1 MPAAKLAAKTHCQE
15 PVITTAT
22 LSTLLPATLPNAG
35 DKRRWGQLAG
45 SAQALAICAAAQR
58 HNGLLVVVTSTA
70 REAAA
75 LREAIEFYS
84 APAPLTVVEL
94 PDWETLPYDIFS
106 PHQDI
111 ISQRIATL
119 AALPTIAQGILIAP
133 LTTLLHRL
141 TPIDYVASQSFS
153 YQVGATIDR
162 EALIQQL
169 ARAGYQRVETVFEH
183 GEFAL
188 RGAIIDIF
196 PMGRELPLRLDLLDD
211 ELDTLRS
218 FDPESQRT
226 IDNMAA
232 IELLPA
238 REFPLD
244 REGINRFLNNWHLQF
259 DGAGDRSTL
268 YKDVQDG
275 IAPQGIEYYLPLFFD
290 HTATLFD
297 YLPGSTLLF
306 NCGDLAPK
314 AEEFWHDVHE
324 RYSEYGVD
332 PQRPILPPT
341 ELFLSVDQL
350 FAGFKRWPLI
360 ILERQPSGASHSD
373 NLDSAPLPQVA
384 IDAKLSQPLAA
395 LQGFIDAH
403 PDQRVLL
410 CSESAGRREAL
421 LELLSNAQ
429 LKAQE
434 FASWGEFIGADAPLG
449 ITVGALDESLLL
461 PSEQLAVITESALF
475 GQQVLQRRRRSK
487 ASEGSENIFKSLAEL
502 QIGAPVVH
510 LDHGIGRYHGLVTLE
525 VDKSIQEFLQLR
537 YADEANIYVPVAS
550 LHLISR
556 YGGSDPEL
564 APLHKLGSDKWGR
577 ARAKAAEQVRDS
589 AAELLEIY
597 AKRAARKGFGCSD
610 ELSDYL
616 SFCADFPFE
625 TTADQQEA
633 IDAVRRDQLAEQP
646 MDRLICGDVGFGK
659 TEVAMRAAF
668 TAVNSGRQVIVLVP
682 TTLLAH
688 QHLENFRDRF
698 ANWPVRIEELS
709 RFRSDKEQRTVLE
722 GLNAGGVDILISTH
736 KLLHTTLDTSRLGL
750 LIIDEEHR
758 FGVHQKEQIK
768 ALRAEVDILAMTATP
783 IPRTLNMAMH
793 SIRDLSIIATPPAR
807 RLSVKTFI
815 RQHESRIV
823 REAVLREVLRGGQ
836 VYYLHNNV
844 KSIQRCA
851 DELAA
856 LLPEARIQVAHGQ
869 MRERELEKV
878 MSDFYHQRFNVLV
891 CTTIIETGIDI
902 PSANTI
908 VMDRADKLGLAQL
921 HQLRGRVG
929 RSHHQAYAYL
939 LTPDKRSLT
948 RDAEKRLEAIAA
960 ADHLGSGFTLATN
973 DLEIRGAGE
982 LLGEDQSGHIQ
993 AVGFTLYM
1001 EMLDRAVRALQSGQ
1015 LPELAL
1021 EGRGVTEIDL
1031 HSPALIPDDYLPDVN
1046 ARLTLYKRIASVEQA
1061 EQLRELQV
1069 EMIDRFGL
1077 LPDPAKMLIA
1087 ITGLKLQAAAL
1098 GIDKLEMGPT
1108 GGRLLFNTTT
1118 PIEPIAIIQLM
1129 QSNPERYRLRGGD
1142 QLILHA
1148 EQPTAA
1154 DRLSGAEQI
1163 IDILQQLVATAP

>member
-1 MPAAKLAAKTHCQE
+1 MAVRLQE
-15 PVITTAT
+15 TAINTAT
-22 LSTLLPATLPNAG
+22 QQLLPKAMPRAG
-35 DKRRWGQLAG
+35 EKRRWTGLAG
-45 SAQALAICAAAQR
+45 SASALAVFTAAQQ
-58 HNGLLVVVTSTA
+58 HQGLSVVVTATA
-70 REAAA
+70 REASA
-75 LREAIEFYS
+75 LRDAIDFYS
-84 APAPLTVVEL
+84 ASEPLTVVEL

-119 AALPTIAQGILIAP
+119 AALPSLVQGILIAP
-133 LTTLLHRL
+133 LSTLMHRL
-141 TPIDYVASQSFS
+141 PPTDYVASQSFS
-153 YQVGATIDR
+153 YQVGGTVDR
-162 EALIQQL
+162 QALITQL
-169 ARAGYQRVETVFEH
+169 TRAGYQRVETVFEH

-188 RGAIIDIF
+188 RGAIVDIF
-196 PMGRELPLRLDLLDD
+196 PMGNELPLRLDLLDD
-211 ELDTLRS
+211 ELDTLRT

-226 IDNMAA
+226 IDSIAA

-244 REGINRFLNNWHLQF
+244 RDGINRFLNNWHIQF
-259 DGAGDRSTL
+259 DGRGAKSTL
-268 YKDVQDG
+268 YQDVEAG
-275 IAPQGIEYYLPLFFD
+275 IAPQGIEYYLPLFFEQ
-290 HTATLFD
+290 TATLFD
-297 YLPGSTLLF
+297 YLPENTLMF
-306 NCGDLAPK
+306 NSGALEDK
-314 AEEFWHDVHE
+314 AGEFWQDVTE

-332 PQRPILPPT
+332 PERPILPPAT
-341 ELFLSVDQL
+341 LFLSIDQL
-350 FAGFKRWPLI
+350 FAGFKQCPTI
-360 ILERQPSGASHSD
+360 ILEKKTISTAHSD
-373 NLDSAPLPQVA
+373 SINSIELPDVA
-384 IDAKLSQPLAA
+384 IDAKRDNPLIA
-395 LQGFIDAH
+395 LQAFLAGQ
-403 PDQRVLL
+403 PDLRVLL

-421 LELLSNAQ
+421 LELLQKSALQAQ
-429 LKAQE
+429 AVEGWQE
-434 FASWGEFIGADAPLG
+434 FLSSDFSLA
-449 ITVGALDESLLL
+449 ITVGGLDESVIL
-461 PSEQLAVITESALF
+461 PNLGVAVITEAALF

-487 ASEGSENIFKSLAEL
+487 ASSQSENHFKSLAEL
-502 QIGAPVVH
+502 QVGAPVVH

-525 VDKSIQEFLQLR
+525 VDKSTQEFLQLR
-537 YADEANIYVPVAS
+537 YADDANIYVPVGS
-550 LHLISR
+550 LNLISR

-564 APLHKLGSDKWGR
+564 APLHKLGNDRWSK

-597 AKRAARKGFGCSD
+597 AKRAARKGFRCSD
-610 ELSDYL
+610 DERDYL
-616 SFCADFPFE
+616 AFCADFPFE

-668 TAVNSGRQVIVLVP
+668 TAVNSGQQVIVLVP

-698 ANWPVRIEELS
+698 ANWPVRVEELS
-709 RFRSDKEQRTVLE
+709 RFRSGKEQQDVLAA
-722 GLNAGGVDILISTH
+722 LNNGRVDILISTH
-736 KLLHTTLDTSRLGL
+736 KLLHSKIDTERLGL

-815 RQHESRIV
+815 RQNESRIV

-836 VYYLHNNV
+836 VYYLHNDI
-844 KSIQRCA
+844 KSINRCA
-851 DELAA
+851 EELAA
-856 LLPEARIQVAHGQ
+856 LLPEARIEVAHGQ
-869 MRERELEKV
+869 MRERELEKI

-908 VMDRADKLGLAQL
+908 VMERADKLGLAQL

-939 LTPDKRSLT
+939 LTPDKRALT

-973 DLEIRGAGE
+973 DMEIRGAGE
-982 LLGEDQSGHIQ
+982 LLGEEQSGHIQ

-1001 EMLDRAVRALQSGQ
+1001 DMLARAVKALQSGKI
-1015 LPELAL
+1015 PASGL
-1021 EGRGVTEIDL
+1021 EGPTITEIDL
-1031 HSPALIPDDYLPDVN
+1031 HCPALIPDDYLPDVN
-1046 ARLTLYKRIASVEQA
+1046 ARLMLYKRIANVEQSS
-1061 EQLRELQV
+1061 ELRELQV

-1077 LPDPAKMLIA
+1077 LPEAAKMLLA
-1087 ITGLKLQAAAL
+1087 VTELKLRAIAL
-1098 GIDKLEMGPT
+1098 GVDKIEMNSS
-1108 GGRLLFNTTT
+1108 GGRIVFNNTT
-1118 PIEPIAIIQLM
+1118 PIEPLAIIQLM

-1142 QLILHA
+1142 QLILHS
-1148 EQPTAA
+1148 EQPSAA
-1154 DRLSGAEQI
+1154 DRLNGAEEI
-1163 IDILQQLVATAP
+1163 IDILQKLADQPTH